1 MDSSCVSGGRLAG
14 SRVSMG
20 YRLQGTGD
28 SQQHHWGTEACLTR
42 LKSMT
47 YYPTMP
53 KAKIAVT
60 LESGLLDEVDA
71 LVQQRRFANR
81 SQAIESAV
89 SEQVVRLKRT

>member
-1 MDSSCVSGGRLAG
+1 
-14 SRVSMG
+14 
-20 YRLQGTGD
+20 
-28 SQQHHWGTEACLTR
+28 
-42 LKSMT
+42 
-47 YYPTMP
+47 MP

-89 SEQVVRLKRT
+89 SEQLARMKRTRLAEQCALLDPDEERALAEEGLAADFADWPEY